1 MVLLM
6 ERVGGENCHTVSKS
20 TLHLWGLGGVVAFWS
35 HVGLGG
41 SRDGLIGASPWMGER
56 LGMEGQLSRSL
67 SCWGQMVGEGQ
78 MVVGP
83 LWVGDYRGWEE
94 GGHTT
99 DPVQLGLKKCL
110 YN

>member
-1 MVLLM
+1 M
-6 ERVGGENCHTVSKS
+6 
-20 TLHLWGLGGVVAFWS
+20 GLGWGCGILVTC
-35 HVGLGG
+35 
-41 SRDGLIGASPWMGER
+41 GAGWEQRRTHRRIPLDGER